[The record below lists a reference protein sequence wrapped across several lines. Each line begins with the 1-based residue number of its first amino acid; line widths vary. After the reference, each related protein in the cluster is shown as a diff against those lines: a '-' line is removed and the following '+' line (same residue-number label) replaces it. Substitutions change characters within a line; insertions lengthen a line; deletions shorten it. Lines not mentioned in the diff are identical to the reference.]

1 LEAIMKPRKKSV
13 PRIVVVA
20 GGKGG
25 VGKSTIAANLSLA
38 MGRLGHRVVLIDADL
53 GAANLHTMLGVIR
66 PLVSL
71 ADFFDGRI
79 DSLEEARIGV
89 SVPTVA
95 LIPGTSRPGAANL
108 SASDKTRLLRG
119 IAKLDTD
126 VVVVDVGAG
135 TSFNVVDLVAV
146 ADIKLFVVTPQLPSL
161 HNAYAL
167 MKACVHR
174 IVRKLADDEVGQ
186 AMVDSALGQESKSRT
201 ISQLLGVL
209 RPFDAQLATNIE
221 DQLARFGVG
230 LVGNQL
236 NGDQELNVLHRIATM
251 IHEQLHVTA
260 PVMAAIRRVATLG
273 GGLKSGVG
281 VIAER
286 GEPAH
291 ASFRALAASVLEMD
305 LAMLRGT
312 ARTTHEKTMPLWIQR
327 EMDATG

>member
-1 LEAIMKPRKKSV
+1 MKQRKKPV
-13 PRIVVVA
+13 PRIVAVA

-25 VGKSTIAANLSLA
+25 VGKSTIAANLALA
-38 MGRLGHRVVLIDADL
+38 MGRAGHRVVLVDADL

-66 PLVSL
+66 PACSL
-71 ADFFDGRI
+71 ADFFDNRI
-79 DSLEEARIGV
+79 SSLEEARV
-89 SVPTVA
+89 VVALPTVS

-108 SASDKTRLLRG
+108 SAVDKARLIKG

-126 VVVVDVGAG
+126 VVILDVGAG

-174 IVRKLADDEVGQ
+174 VVRKLAADDLGE
-186 AMVDSALGQESKSRT
+186 AMIDSALGQESKSRT
-201 ISQLLGVL
+201 IPQLLAVL
-209 RPFDAQLATNIE
+209 RPMDEHLTTQIE

-236 NGDQELNVLHRIATM
+236 TGDKELGVFHRIATM
-251 IHEQLHVTA
+251 IHEQLHVHS
-260 PVMAAIRRVATLG
+260 PVMAAVRRAATLG
-273 GGLKSGVG
+273 GGLKAGVG
-281 VIAER
+281 TIADR

-291 ASFRALAASVLEMD
+291 ASFRALATTCLAMD
-305 LAMLRGT
+305 LDQLRGQ
-312 ARTTHEKTMPLWIQR
+312 ARVQHERTMPLWIQR
-327 EMDATG
+327 DFEATGT